1 MLRRIT
7 TRSGE
12 GQISAPDVP
21 PPRTM
26 ADIAKSPPG
35 SGNAVRGA
43 AGCGHRHLGGVW
55 GWGFPLMRASGSV
68 PGGALRWVKSSGISA
83 IFPLSLTSFC
93 TIFPTAN
100 QETDKNH
107 LVALTANKMST
118 ESQTCSFSE
127 AKSIEQQR
135 FAHSTSFCPVPSR
148 FKREPSPRQPQTLKK
163 EDYKPTKDMLA

>member
-1 MLRRIT
+1 MHV
-7 TRSGE
+7 
-12 GQISAPDVP
+12 PDVP

-26 ADIAKSPPG
+26 VYIAKSPPG

-55 GWGFPLMRASGSV
+55 GRGFPLMRASGSV

-135 FAHSTSFCPVPSR
+135 FAHSTSFCPVP
-148 FKREPSPRQPQTLKK
+148 KGNLPHVSPRL
-163 EDYKPTKDMLA
+163 